1 MENTSKALLIAGG
14 VLIALLV
21 LSLLVLGYNS
31 LTGYMS
37 SDTESKKVEQL
48 AKFNASYEAY
58 ARSGVRGNELL
69 TLMNK
74 IIDYNARESD
84 NTDINYQR
92 MTIIINIGAANIA
105 NFKYENASSYDAVV
119 YQKYDNTSN
128 NDNDLLTTS
137 NTLKNLTTTYGFSEA
152 QLQKLSNNIA
162 NIFVEEENYPTGY
175 VDQYIKSRE
184 SLLKTILGKK
194 ITDSSNPSINDLK
207 SASSQY
213 YQFTKFKQAYFD
225 CDTNQTDYNK
235 NTGRI
240 TKLVFNFKGF
250 YDS

>member
-1 MENTSKALLIAGG
+1 MENSSKALLIAGG
-14 VLIALLV
+14 VLIAILV

-37 SDTESKKVEQL
+37 SDSENKKQEQL
-48 AKFNASYEAY
+48 IKFNAEYQAYE
-58 ARSGVRGNELL
+58 RSGVRGNELL
-69 TLMNK
+69 TLINK

-84 NTDINYQR
+84 NTDIAYER
-92 MTIIINIGAANIA
+92 MTIIIKIGSGNIA
-105 NFKYENASSYDAVV
+105 KFKYTNAASYPTVV
-119 YQKYDNTSN
+119 YEKYDNSTT
-128 NDNDLLTTS
+128 DNDLLTTS
-137 NTLKNLTTTYGFSEA
+137 NTLKNLTTTYGFSDA

-162 NIFVEEENYPTGY
+162 NIFVEEENYPAGY
-175 VDQYIKSRE
+175 EAQYISSRE

-194 ITDSSNPSINDLK
+194 ITADSNPNILDVK
-207 SASSQY
+207 SAAAQY

-225 CDTNQTDYNK
+225 CDTNQTTYNK

-240 TKLVFNFKGF
+240 TKLVFDFKGF